1 MDTKKK
7 NNEIRLNRK
16 YQQIL
21 RNKVI
26 KTFAPFY
33 CSNMNIDIFDNNS
46 ELPCDIHNDVS
57 INSKNYEILMYIKN
71 IVTWVDNKFGLD
83 NKNVI
88 QKRNKKKSTYKTSYI
103 HNRDTTTR
111 LYLHCQ
117 SNCNKQN
124 YVENLDEDKM
134 NSTLMEID
142 MLSSSSAT
150 SNGANCEQLSSNSM
164 FEEEQANE
172 ITKEDLCSAIFRK
185 YAVVEKKTSQRRSPV
200 NTNDEDISNTEQE
213 INGDDMSEKL
223 FNLGLGTSAIGYDS
237 SSVNE
242 ISNKIKLSKT
252 SLASGSITRKRFN
265 TRSYFENESKR
276 KKLNESFFSD
286 NEESNSNNDSNKV
299 DEITKGDLCST
310 IFRRSAVLESEVNK
324 NKKSMVSAQES
335 NDDVNSESVSNFGLG
350 TSKTVYSSSV
360 SEQSRKKVNLGSKN
374 TKVLKN
380 ALPRKLNK
388 TSTITSLQHRNEP
401 NSSNNDELNVAS
413 SSTTKVSKKLNV
425 QTNKE
430 KTQSHSASPKK
441 NSAKKKNPKNM
452 YLRNE
457 KGETRLHIA
466 CAKGNYNLV
475 SSLLSQGFNPN
486 VKDNAGWTPMHDAVK
501 MGCLN
506 VIKELIKYG
515 AYLNAP
521 GFEYETPLYT
531 AIKHSKNDV
540 AALLLQN
547 GADTKCINIYGKSA
561 RSINEDNWSKLLKN
575 YKIPSKP
582 LQQNRTYALDK
593 ITVFLSDSSL
603 NKVTVDTF
611 CNLFDIKVIKDVDKI
626 GLLQVTHIVVPET
639 KNNTCELNLEC
650 LTGIAN
656 GLFIVN
662 ENWIIDSLKAKKI
675 VDSENYEVV
684 GTSSSL
690 TNGPKKSRLNK
701 EKLCP
706 KLFDGINIHISGNTG
721 WKQFSLSELNK
732 LVLQFGGNVLKR
744 MPNPEDCAS
753 NIIPYHCH
761 NSEKMYYVSN
771 IILYT
776 KESNRLIKY
785 NMKHLKAYPVSWF
798 IEAGQKHSII

>member
-200 NTNDEDISNTEQE
+200 NTNDE
-213 INGDDMSEKL
+213 
-223 FNLGLGTSAIGYDS
+223 
-237 SSVNE
+237 
-242 ISNKIKLSKT
+242 
-252 SLASGSITRKRFN
+252 
-265 TRSYFENESKR
+265 
-276 KKLNESFFSD
+276 
-286 NEESNSNNDSNKV
+286 V